1 MKATRSRS
9 AWAGVRAVVGIA
21 GVGLPVLSFLARLPA
36 ALCPIGTLLL
46 LTEVDGIGRAG
57 VLAGM
62 LWLGQ
67 AVGGAP
73 VGRLADRRGHRPV
86 ILVASLV
93 NAGVTVALVAA
104 VLAGLPAAVQA
115 VLAGLTGATMPQ
127 VGPLSR
133 TRWSVLTGS
142 RTEGPGRR
150 KPAMAHKELAAAPA
164 EGLDGQELAAAP
176 AEGPDGRELAAAPAG
191 GLEGRELAAA
201 RPAGPHG
208 KELTG
213 RALSLDTTIDEISFM
228 VGPALAATVVVLFHP
243 AAGLLLA
250 AVLGAVCGVLF
261 AVHPT
266 APGPVRTGGV
276 AAAGVPLV
284 SSGLIVLWVMA
295 LGQGVIWGGA
305 NAGVSALSKEL
316 GEAGTAGFVWGGMAV
331 TSALAGLVTT
341 ALPVKRDLTV
351 RLRWAIVAQTLL
363 VLPLLAVEGFE
374 GASLVIAGI
383 GVAVAPHLIAVF
395 GLGERIA
402 PAARMGEAM
411 ALLGSGLIIGQCVAA
426 VVAGPLAEA
435 YGYRAAFGLSC
446 GAGPVACAVA
456 LLFVRGRRFGP
467 LPGGA
472 VGVPQAPVEAAWQP
486 TGRPS

>member
-1 MKATRSRS
+1 MTAPRSGS
-9 AWAGVRAVVGIA
+9 VFAGVRAVVEIA

-36 ALCPIGTLLL
+36 ALCPIGTLLM
-46 LTEVDGIGRAG
+46 LTETDGIGRAG
-57 VLAGM
+57 VVAGM

-67 AVGGAP
+67 AVGGTP

-93 NAGVTVALVAA
+93 NAGVIVALVGA
-104 VLAGLPAAVQA
+104 VLAGLPVVVQA
-115 VLAGLTGATMPQ
+115 VLAGLVGATMPQ

-133 TRWSVLTGS
+133 TRWSVLTASVAAGPG
-142 RTEGPGRR
+142 GPGR
-150 KPAMAHKELAAAPA
+150 AV
-164 EGLDGQELAAAP
+164 
-176 AEGPDGRELAAAPAG
+176 
-191 GLEGRELAAA
+191 A
-201 RPAGPHG
+201 RPAGPDG

-213 RALSLDTTIDEISFM
+213 RALSLDTTIDEVSFM
-228 VGPALAATVVVLFHP
+228 AGPALAGTVVVLFHP

-266 APGPVRTGGV
+266 APGPVRGGRL
-276 AAAGVPLV
+276 AAVGVPLV
-284 SSGLIVLWVMA
+284 SPGLIVLWVMA
-295 LGQGVIWGGA
+295 LGQGLIWGGA

-316 GEAGTAGFVWGGMAV
+316 GDAGMAGFVWGGMAV

-341 ALPVKRDLTV
+341 ALPVRRDLTV
-351 RLRWAIVAQTLL
+351 RLRWAIVAQALL
-363 VLPLLAVEGFE
+363 VLPLLAVAGFV

-411 ALLGSGLIIGQCVAA
+411 ALLGSGLIIGQCAAA
-426 VVAGPLAEA
+426 VAAGPLAEG

-446 GAGPVACAVA
+446 GAGLAACAVA
-456 LLFVRGRRFGP
+456 LLLVRGRRFGP
-467 LPGGA
+467 WSDGA
-472 VGVPQAPVEAAWQP
+472 VAVSPAAPEVEPGP
-486 TGRPS
+486 TGHSA

>member
-1 MKATRSRS
+1 MKAPRAGS

-46 LTEVDGIGRAG
+46 LTEVAGIGRAG
-57 VLAGM
+57 VVAGM

-93 NAGVTVALVAA
+93 NAGVIVALVGA

-115 VLAGLTGATMPQ
+115 ALAGLTGATMPQ

-133 TRWSVLTGS
+133 TRWSVLTAS
-142 RTEGPGRR
+142 RAAGPGRR
-150 KPAMAHKELAAAPA
+150 EPSLTPQELASAPA
-164 EGLDGQELAAAP
+164 EGLDGHELASV
-176 AEGPDGRELAAAPAG
+176 
-191 GLEGRELAAA
+191 
-201 RPAGPHG
+201 RPAGPDG

-228 VGPALAATVVVLFHP
+228 VGPALAATVVVLCHP

-266 APGPVRTGGV
+266 APGPVRTGRV
-276 AAAGVPLV
+276 AAAGAPLV
-284 SSGLIVLWVMA
+284 SPGLIVLWVMA

-316 GEAGTAGFVWGGMAV
+316 GDAGMAGFVWGGMAV

-363 VLPLLAVEGFE
+363 VLPLPAVDGFV

-411 ALLGSGLIIGQCVAA
+411 GLLGAGLIIGQCVAA

-446 GAGPVACAVA
+446 GVGPVACVVA

-467 LPGGA
+467 LPDGA
-472 VGVPQAPVEAAWQP
+472 VGVPRAPVEAERESR
-486 TGRPS
+486 GRSW

>member
-57 VLAGM
+57 VVAGM

-93 NAGVTVALVAA
+93 NAGVIVALVGA

-133 TRWSVLTGS
+133 TRWSVLTAS
-142 RTEGPGRR
+142 RAEGPGRR
-150 KPAMAHKELAAAPA
+150 EPASAPK
-164 EGLDGQELAAAP
+164 ELAAAP
-176 AEGPDGRELAAAPAG
+176 AEGPDGRELASAPAE
-191 GLEGRELAAA
+191 GLEGQDVAAA
-201 RPAGPHG
+201 RPAGPDG

-250 AVLGAVCGVLF
+250 AVLDAVCGVLF

-266 APGPVRTGGV
+266 APGPVRTGRV

-363 VLPLLAVEGFE
+363 VLPLLAVDGFV

-426 VVAGPLAEA
+426 VMAGPLAGA
-435 YGYRAAFGLSC
+435 YGYRAAFWLSC

-472 VGVPQAPVEAAWQP
+472 VGVPPAPVEAAWEP
-486 TGRPS
+486 TGRSS